1 MQGRGRSE
9 QGHGRWVP
17 VRSEVLARGT
27 QSSSVGCRMAFSF
40 YGMSYGVDSGSGQK
54 TRQCTD
60 DGKSGVSKSDES
72 GSLSCQTDICD
83 GQRSVTRAQ
92 G

>member
-54 TRQCTD
+54 TRQCKD
-60 DGKSGVSKSDES
+60 ACKSDKNM
-72 GSLSCQTDICD
+72 SLSCSRK
-83 GQRSVTRAQ
+83 GSGASLKSGGSMMRAQ

>member
-9 QGHGRWVP
+9 QGHGKWVP
-17 VRSEVLARGT
+17 VHSEVLARGT

-40 YGMSYGVDSGSGQK
+40 NRMSCEVDNGSDQK

-60 DGKSGVSKSDES
+60 DGKSGVNKSDES
-72 GSLSCQTDICD
+72 RSLSCQTDICD
-83 GQRSVTRAQ
+83 GQRSATRAQ